1 MRPVPLESF
10 FPYPMTKLYLSYRET
25 LKGRKIKMTDVELAK
40 KRGEEHLKEILPAIE
55 KTFVYDDTAYHLPI
69 AFALTGTAVH
79 DQNTAREVFLKTGNN
94 PIVASEFLL
103 AEKTAKRGRENAP
116 YTGFIADTVIRKLG
130 YSLVD
135 GSILGLA
142 LVIGSSE
149 SPGTAAA
156 ICRELQ
162 EKYMLTFLAGPV
174 IPALL
179 NNGVRLG
186 LEYRLVPLGST
197 PASGVHFVDVIAR
210 VAMMF
215 GGVTPGDAQR
225 LLMYA
230 AERAKAIV
238 IVFPGLSDDE
248 IALVDG
254 MRLLGIPILS
264 VGDYRGGA
272 WIPVAAEDA
281 VRKGMEEKGIRV
293 NVTAIPIPMGCS
305 PAFEGKSIRKEEMY
319 VEFGGGRS
327 PAFELL
333 RTRPA
338 GEIEDG
344 RVTVIGPEIDSMK
357 EGSANPLGILIDV
370 AGKSMK
376 KDYEPVLERR
386 IHNFVNYGE
395 GTWHVAQRDLIWVR
409 ISKEAVAKGVRIE
422 HLGKLLASK
431 FRMDFPQLLDAVAV
445 TLITDPVKVA
455 AAKKEAERVYEER
468 DARIKGMRDNDVNTY
483 YSCTLCQTFAPNHV
497 CVITPE
503 RPALCGAISWLDG
516 KIAYE
521 ISPAGANQPV
531 EKGTEI
537 NALNGEFDGVNRFV
551 RKASHGEID
560 RCSLYS
566 VMEYPMTCCGCF
578 EAIAL
583 MLPEVNGI
591 MVVNREFKGV
601 TPSGMSFSTLA
612 GTIGGGAQTPG
623 FAGISKNYIL
633 SDRFLQGE
641 GGIGRLVWIPSQLK
655 EELRDRLEQKLS
667 DKGLSGFVDKIAD
680 ETKATTIEELMVYL
694 EKVGHPALTMKPL
707 V

>member
-1 MRPVPLESF
+1 
-10 FPYPMTKLYLSYRET
+10 
-25 LKGRKIKMTDVELAK
+25 MTDVELAK
-40 KRGEEHLKEILPAIE
+40 KHGEDVLKTRIASIQKPFSYE
-55 KTFVYDDTAYHLPI
+55 DTAYHLPI
-69 AFALTGTAVH
+69 SYALTGIQVH
-79 DQNTAREVFLKTGNN
+79 DRAAAEDVMTKTGNN
-94 PIVASEFLL
+94 PLVASECLL
-103 AEKTAKRGRENAP
+103 AEKTAVSGKEPAP
-116 YTGFIADTVIRKLG
+116 YTGFISDTVIRKLG

-142 LVIGSSE
+142 LVV
-149 SPGTAAA
+149 GTPQGEGGAAA

-162 EKYMLTFLAGPV
+162 EKYMLTFLAGNV
-174 IPALL
+174 IPSLSGA
-179 NNGVRLG
+179 GVKLG
-186 LEYRLVPLGST
+186 LEYRLIPLGST
-197 PASGVHFVDVIAR
+197 PFYGVHFVDVVAR
-210 VAMMF
+210 VALTF
-215 GGVTPGDAQR
+215 GGVTPGDMHR
-225 LLMYA
+225 LLTYA

-238 IVFPGLSDDE
+238 IVFPGLTDEE

-254 MRLLGIPILS
+254 MRVLGFPILS
-264 VGDYRGGA
+264 LGGYEGGT
-272 WIPVAAEDA
+272 WTAATPDDV
-281 VRKGMEEKGIRV
+281 VRLGMEQKGIKV

-333 RTRPA
+333 RMRQP

-344 RVTVIGPEIDSMK
+344 KVTVIGPEIDAMK
-357 EGSANPLGILIDV
+357 EGSANPLGIIIEV
-370 AGKSMK
+370 AGKTMK

-395 GTWHVAQRDLIWVR
+395 GSWHVAQRDLIWVR
-409 ISKEAVAKGVRIE
+409 ISKEAVAKGVKIE
-422 HLGKLLASK
+422 HIGKLLASK
-431 FRMDFPQLLDAVAV
+431 FRMDFPNLLDAVSV
-445 TLITDPVKVA
+445 TLITDPEKVA
-455 AAKKEAERVYEER
+455 AAKKEAEKVYDER
-468 DARIKGMRDNDVNTY
+468 DARIKGMRDADVNTY

-503 RPALCGAISWLDG
+503 RLALCGAISWLDG

-521 ISPAGANQPV
+521 MSPSGANQPI
-531 EKGTEI
+531 EKGAVI
-537 NALNGEFDGVNRFV
+537 NAQTGEFEGVNRFV
-551 RKASHGEID
+551 KKASHGEIE

-591 MVVNREFKGV
+591 MVVNREFKGM
-601 TPSGMSFSTLA
+601 TPSGMTFSTLA

-623 FAGISKNYIL
+623 FAGISKNYVL

-641 GGIGRLVWIPSQLK
+641 GGIERLVWMPAALK
-655 EELRDRLEQKLS
+655 EELRERLEKKLAER
-667 DKGLSGFVDKIAD
+667 GLTGFFDKIAD
-680 ETKATTIEELMVYL
+680 ETSAETIEALTEFL
-694 EKVGHPALTMKPL
+694 ERVGHPALTMKPL

>member
-1 MRPVPLESF
+1 
-10 FPYPMTKLYLSYRET
+10 
-25 LKGRKIKMTDVELAK
+25 MTDVELAK
-40 KRGEEHLKEILPAIE
+40 KRGEEHLKETITTIK
-55 KTFVYDDTAYHLPI
+55 KTFAYEDTAYHLPI
-69 AFALTGTAVH
+69 SFALTGTAVH
-79 DQNTAREVFLKTGNN
+79 DLNTAREVFSKTGNN
-94 PIVASEFLL
+94 PIVASECLL
-103 AEKTAKRGRENAP
+103 AEKTATQGKENVP
-116 YTGFIADTVIRKLG
+116 YTGFIGDTVIRKLG

-142 LVIGSSE
+142 LVIGSPD

-156 ICRELQ
+156 VCRELQ

-174 IPALL
+174 VPSLSE
-179 NNGVRLG
+179 NGVRLG
-186 LEYRLVPLGST
+186 LEYRLIPLGST
-197 PASGVHFVDVIAR
+197 PTYGIHFVDIIAR

-215 GGVTPGDAQR
+215 GGVTPGDAGR
-225 LLMYA
+225 LLAYA

-238 IVFPGLSDDE
+238 IVFPGLTDDE

-254 MRLLGIPILS
+254 MRVLGFPILFI
-264 VGDYRGGA
+264 GGYNGGA
-272 WIPVAAEDA
+272 WIPASADEIVQ
-281 VRKGMEEKGIRV
+281 KGMEEKGIRV

-327 PAFELL
+327 TAFELL
-333 RTRPA
+333 RMRPV
-338 GEIEDG
+338 GEVKDG
-344 RVTVIGPEIDSMK
+344 QVTVIGPEIDSMK
-357 EGSANPLGILIDV
+357 EGSANPLGIIIEV
-370 AGKSMK
+370 SGKTMK

-395 GTWHVAQRDLIWVR
+395 GSWHVAQRDLIWVR
-409 ISKEAVAKGVRIE
+409 LSKEAVAKGVKIE
-422 HLGKLLASK
+422 HIGKLLASK
-431 FRMDFPQLLDAVAV
+431 FRMDFPRLLEAVSV

-455 AAKKEAERVYEER
+455 EARKEAERIYDER
-468 DARIKGMRDNDVNTY
+468 DARIKGMRDSDVNTY

-516 KIAYE
+516 KIAFE
-521 ISPAGANQPV
+521 MSPSGANQPV
-531 EKGTEI
+531 EKGAVI
-537 NALNGEFDGVNRFV
+537 NAQNGEFDGVNRFI

-591 MVVNREFKGV
+591 MVVNREFKGI

-641 GGIGRLVWIPSQLK
+641 GGIERLVWLPSQLK
-655 EELRDRLEQKLS
+655 DELKNRLVQKLS
-667 DKGLSGFVDKIAD
+667 GKGLADFFDKIAD
-680 ETKATTIEELMVYL
+680 ETIATTIEELMVFL
-694 EKVGHPALTMKPL
+694 EKVGHPALAMKPL

>member
-1 MRPVPLESF
+1 
-10 FPYPMTKLYLSYRET
+10 
-25 LKGRKIKMTDVELAK
+25 MTDVELAK
-40 KRGEEHLKEILPAIE
+40 KHGEEVLTAKVDSIQKAFSYE
-55 KTFVYDDTAYHLPI
+55 DTAYHLPI
-69 AFALTGTAVH
+69 SYALTGLPVH
-79 DQNTAREVFLKTGNN
+79 DRSAAVDVLKKTANN
-94 PIVASEFLL
+94 PIVASECLL
-103 AEKTAKRGRENAP
+103 AEQTAVSGREAAP
-116 YTGFIADTVIRKLG
+116 YTGFISDTVIRKLG

-142 LVIGSSE
+142 LVVGTPKSGGS
-149 SPGTAAA
+149 AAA

-162 EKYMLTFLAGPV
+162 EKYMLTFLAGKV
-174 IPALL
+174 VPALADA
-179 NNGVRLG
+179 GVRLG
-186 LEYRLVPLGST
+186 LEYRLIPLGSS
-197 PASGVHFVDVIAR
+197 PFHGIHFVDVVAR

-215 GGVTPGDAQR
+215 GGVTPGDMHR
-225 LLMYA
+225 LLAYA

-238 IVFPGLSDDE
+238 IVFPGLTDEE

-254 MRLLGIPILS
+254 MRVLGFPILS
-264 VGDYRGGA
+264 IEGYEGGT
-272 WIPVAAEDA
+272 WIPATPDTV
-281 VRKGMEEKGIRV
+281 VRRGMEEKGIRV

-333 RTRPA
+333 RMRQPF
-338 GEIEDG
+338 EIEDG
-344 RVTVIGPEIDSMK
+344 KVTVIGPEIDSLK
-357 EGSANPLGILIDV
+357 EGSANPLGIIVEV
-370 AGKSMK
+370 AGKTMK

-395 GTWHVAQRDLIWVR
+395 GSWHVAQRDLIWVR
-409 ISKEAVAKGVRIE
+409 LSKEAVAKGVKIE
-422 HLGKLLASK
+422 HIGKLLASK
-431 FRMDFPQLLDAVAV
+431 FRMDFPQLLDAVSV
-445 TLITDPVKVA
+445 TLITDSAQVIE
-455 AAKKEAERVYEER
+455 AKKEAEKVYEER
-468 DARIKGMRDNDVNTY
+468 DARIKGMRDSDVNTY

-503 RPALCGAISWLDG
+503 RLALCGAISWLDG

-521 ISPAGANQPV
+521 MSPSGANQPI
-531 EKGTEI
+531 EKGAVI
-537 NALNGEFDGVNRFV
+537 NAQTGEFEGVNRFV
-551 RKASHGEID
+551 RKASHGEVD

-566 VMEYPMTCCGCF
+566 VMESPMTCCGCF

-591 MVVNREFKGV
+591 MVVNREYKGM
-601 TPSGMSFSTLA
+601 TPSGMTFSTLA

-641 GGIGRLVWIPSQLK
+641 GGIERLVWMPSALK
-655 EELRDRLEQKLS
+655 EELKGRLEKKLEER
-667 DKGLSGFVDKIAD
+667 GLAGFFEKIAD
-680 ETKATTIEELMVYL
+680 ETTAETIEALMEFL
-694 EKVGHPALTMKPL
+694 EKVGHPALGMKPL

>member
-1 MRPVPLESF
+1 MRGISA
-10 FPYPMTKLYLSYRET
+10 
-25 LKGRKIKMTDVELAK
+25 MTDVKMAVTS
-40 KRGEEHLKEILPAIE
+40 GEERLKNRIVSISTPRASDE
-55 KTFVYDDTAYHLPI
+55 TAYHLPI
-69 AFALTGTAVH
+69 SYALTGIAVH
-79 DQNTAREVFLKTGNN
+79 DHATAQDAYARAGNN
-94 PIVASEFLL
+94 PIIAAECILS
-103 AEKTAKRGRENAP
+103 EKTAVEGKEPAP
-116 YTGFIADTVIRKLG
+116 YTGFIGDTVLRKLG

-142 LVIGSSE
+142 LVIGTPG
-149 SPGTAAA
+149 SPGSAAG

-162 EKYMLTFLAGPV
+162 EKYMLTFLAGGV
-174 IPALL
+174 IPALRQS
-179 NNGVRLG
+179 GVKLG
-186 LEYRLVPLGST
+186 LEYRLIPLGST
-197 PASGVHFVDVIAR
+197 GAHGVHFTDIIAR

-215 GGVTPGDAQR
+215 GGVAPGDISR
-225 LLMYA
+225 LLKYA

-238 IVFPGLSDDE
+238 VVFPGLSDEE
-248 IALVDG
+248 IALVDA
-254 MRLLGIPILS
+254 MRVLGFPIVSLGPYIS
-264 VGDYRGGA
+264 DA
-272 WIPVAAEDA
+272 WITATPEEA
-281 VRKGMEEKGIRV
+281 VRRGMEAKGIRV
-293 NVTAIPIPMGCS
+293 TVTAIPIPMGCS

-333 RTRPA
+333 KMRAT
-338 GEIEDG
+338 GEIKDG
-344 RVTVIGPEIDSMK
+344 QITVIGPEIDTMK
-357 EGSANPLGILIDV
+357 EGSAHPLGIIIEV

-395 GTWHVAQRDLIWVR
+395 GSWHVAQRDLIWVR
-409 ISKEAVAKGVRIE
+409 ISKEAVAKGVKIV

-431 FRMDFPQLLDAVAV
+431 FRMDFPKLLDAVAV
-445 TLITDPVKVA
+445 TLITDEKKVL
-455 AAKKEAERVYEER
+455 AAKDEAEKVYEER
-468 DARIKGMRDNDVNTY
+468 DARIQGMRDGDVDTY

-516 KIAYE
+516 KIAFE
-521 ISPAGANQPV
+521 ISPSGANQPV
-531 EKGTEI
+531 EKGALI
-537 NALNGEFDGVNRFV
+537 NAQSGEYDGVNRFV
-551 RKASHGEID
+551 KKASHGEVD

-578 EAIAL
+578 ECIAL

-601 TPSGMSFSTLA
+601 TPSGMTFSTLA

-641 GGIGRLVWIPSQLK
+641 GGIERLVWMPLQLK
-655 EELRDRLEQKLS
+655 DELKTRLQKKLS
-667 DKGLSGFVDKIAD
+667 GQGHPDFFEKIAD
-680 ETKATTIEELMVYL
+680 ETKAATIEELVAYL
-694 EKVGHPALTMKPL
+694 TGVNHPSLTMKPL

>member
-1 MRPVPLESF
+1 
-10 FPYPMTKLYLSYRET
+10 
-25 LKGRKIKMTDVELAK
+25 MTDVELAK
-40 KRGEEHLKEILPAIE
+40 KRGEDHLKDTLPAIK
-55 KTFVYDDTAYHLPI
+55 KTFVYEDTAYHLPI
-69 AFALTGTAVH
+69 SFALTGTAVH
-79 DQNTAREVFLKTGNN
+79 DLNTARDVFSKTGNN
-94 PIVASEFLL
+94 PIVASECLL
-103 AEKTAKRGRENAP
+103 AEKTATRGKEPAP
-116 YTGFIADTVIRKLG
+116 YTGFIGDTVIRKLG

-142 LVIGSSE
+142 LVIGSPD
-149 SPGTAAA
+149 SPGAAAA

-174 IPALL
+174 IPTLSD
-179 NNGVRLG
+179 NGVKLG
-186 LEYRLVPLGST
+186 LEYRLIPLGST
-197 PASGVHFVDVIAR
+197 PAYGIHFVDIIAR

-215 GGVTPGDAQR
+215 GGVTPGDAHR
-225 LLMYA
+225 LLAYA

-254 MRLLGIPILS
+254 MRVLGFPILS
-264 VGDYRGGA
+264 LGDYSGGA
-272 WIPVAAEDA
+272 WIAAEADTI
-281 VRKGMEEKGIRV
+281 VRKGMEAKGIRV

-327 PAFELL
+327 TAFELL
-333 RTRPA
+333 RMRPV
-338 GEIEDG
+338 GEVKDG
-344 RVTVIGPEIDSMK
+344 QVEVIGPEINSMK
-357 EGSANPLGILIDV
+357 EGSANPLGIIIEV
-370 AGKSMK
+370 AGKTMK

-395 GTWHVAQRDLIWVR
+395 GSWHVAQRDLIWVR
-409 ISKEAVAKGVRIE
+409 LSKEAVAKGVKIE

-431 FRMDFPQLLDAVAV
+431 FRMDFPQLLDAVSV
-445 TLITDPVKVA
+445 TLITDPAKVA
-455 AAKKEAERVYEER
+455 DARKEAEQIYDER

-521 ISPAGANQPV
+521 ISPSGANQPV
-531 EKGTEI
+531 EKGTVL
-537 NALNGEFDGVNRFV
+537 NAQNGEFEGVNRFV
-551 RKASHGEID
+551 RKASHGEVD

-566 VMEYPMTCCGCF
+566 IMEYPMTCCGCF

-591 MVVNREFKGV
+591 MVVNREFKGI
-601 TPSGMSFSTLA
+601 TPSGMTFSTLA

-641 GGIGRLVWIPSQLK
+641 GGIERLVWMPSPLK
-655 EELRDRLEQKLS
+655 DELKNRLIQKLVK
-667 DKGLSGFVDKIAD
+667 KGLLDLFDKIAD
-680 ETKATTIEELMVYL
+680 ETKAMTIEELMVYL
-694 EKVGHPALTMKPL
+694 EKVGHPALAMKPL

>member
-1 MRPVPLESF
+1 
-10 FPYPMTKLYLSYRET
+10 
-25 LKGRKIKMTDVELAK
+25 MTDVAIAAK
-40 KRGEEHLKEILPAIE
+40 SGEGLLKQRMASLSSS
-55 KTFVYDDTAYHLPI
+55 FSYDETAYHLPVSY
-69 AFALTGTAVH
+69 ALTGIAVH
-79 DQNTAREVFLKTGNN
+79 DPATAADAYIRAGGS
-94 PIVASEFLL
+94 PIIATECLL
-103 AEKTAKRGRENAP
+103 AQSAAGKEKEPAP
-116 YTGFIADTVIRKLG
+116 YTGFVGDTVLRKLG

-142 LVIGSSE
+142 LLVGT
-149 SPGTAAA
+149 PHNAGTAAG

-162 EKYMLTFLAGPV
+162 EKYMLTFLAGKV
-174 IPALL
+174 VLALL
-179 NNGVRLG
+179 GNGIKLG
-186 LEYRLVPLGST
+186 LEYRLIPLGPT
-197 PASGVHFVDVIAR
+197 NAHGVHFVDIIAR

-215 GGVTPGDAQR
+215 GGVAPGDAGR
-225 LLMYA
+225 LLTYA

-238 IVFPGLSDDE
+238 IVFPGLTDE
-248 IALVDG
+248 DIALVDA
-254 MRLLGIPILS
+254 MRVLGFPIISLGEYTS
-264 VGDYRGGA
+264 DA
-272 WIPVAAEDA
+272 WITVTPVDA
-281 VRKGMEEKGIRV
+281 VRRGMEAKGIRV
-293 NVTAIPIPMGCS
+293 TVTAIPIPMGCS

-333 RTRPA
+333 KMRGA
-338 GEIEDG
+338 DEIRDG
-344 RVTVIGPEIDSMK
+344 QITVFGPEIDAMK
-357 EGSANPLGILIDV
+357 EGSAYPLGIIIEV

-395 GTWHVAQRDLIWVR
+395 GSWHVAQRDIIWVR
-409 ISKEAVAKGVRIE
+409 ISKEAVAMGVKIMHIGR
-422 HLGKLLASK
+422 LLASK

-445 TLITDPVKVA
+445 TLITDKDKVL
-455 AAKKEAERVYEER
+455 AAKFEAEKIYDER
-468 DARIKGMRDNDVNTY
+468 DARIKGMRDGDVDTY

-521 ISPAGANQPV
+521 ISPAGANQPIG
-531 EKGTEI
+531 KGALI
-537 NALNGEFDGVNRFV
+537 NAQNGEYEGVNRFV
-551 RKASHGEID
+551 KKASHGEID

-578 EAIAL
+578 ECIAL
-583 MLPEVNGI
+583 ILPEVNGI

-601 TPSGMSFSTLA
+601 TPSGMTFSTLA

-641 GGIGRLVWIPSQLK
+641 GGISRLVWMPTQIKDELK
-655 EELRDRLEQKLS
+655 VRLVKKLT
-667 DKGLSGFVDKIAD
+667 DQGNAGFFEKIAD
-680 ETKATTIEELMVYL
+680 EAAATTLEELGAFLDRVQ
-694 EKVGHPALTMKPL
+694 HPARAMKPL

>member
-1 MRPVPLESF
+1 M
-10 FPYPMTKLYLSYRET
+10 
-25 LKGRKIKMTDVELAK
+25 IDVKTAVAS
-40 KRGEEHLKEILPAIE
+40 GEEQLKTRILSISVLRA
-55 KTFVYDDTAYHLPI
+55 YDETAYHLPI
-69 AFALTGTAVH
+69 SFALTGIDVH
-79 DQNTAREVFLKTGNN
+79 DRATAQEAYSRAGNN
-94 PIVASEFLL
+94 PIVAAECLLSEKS
-103 AEKTAKRGRENAP
+103 AVQGREAAP
-116 YTGFIADTVIRKLG
+116 YTGFIGDTVLRKLG

-142 LVIGSSE
+142 LVIGAPENTGS
-149 SPGTAAA
+149 AAG

-162 EKYMLTFLAGPV
+162 EKYMLTFLAGGV
-174 IPALL
+174 VPALL
-179 NNGVRLG
+179 NAGVKLG
-186 LEYRLVPLGST
+186 LEYRLIPLGST
-197 PASGVHFVDVIAR
+197 NSHGVHFTDVIAR

-215 GGVTPGDAQR
+215 GGVTPGDTSR
-225 LLMYA
+225 LLKYA

-238 IVFPGLSDDE
+238 IVFPGLSDEE
-248 IALVDG
+248 IALVDA
-254 MRLLGIPILS
+254 MRALGFPIVSLGLYS
-264 VGDYRGGA
+264 SDA
-272 WIPVAAEDA
+272 WIAAAPEDA
-281 VRKGMEEKGIRV
+281 VRVGMEAKGIRV
-293 NVTAIPIPMGCS
+293 TVTAIPIPMACS
-305 PAFEGKSIRKEEMY
+305 PAFEGKSIRKEEMF

-333 RTRPA
+333 RMRDL
-338 GEIEDG
+338 GEIKDG
-344 RVTVIGPEIDSMK
+344 QITVIGPEIEAMK
-357 EGSANPLGILIDV
+357 EGSANPLGIIIEV

-376 KDYEPVLERR
+376 KEYEPVLERR

-395 GTWHVAQRDLIWVR
+395 GSWHVAQRDIIWVR
-409 ISKEAVAKGVRIE
+409 ISKEAVAKGVRIV
-422 HLGKLLASK
+422 HIGKLLASK

-445 TLITDPVKVA
+445 TLITDEKKVL
-455 AAKKEAERVYEER
+455 AAKTEAQKVYEER
-468 DARIKGMRDNDVNTY
+468 DARIQGMRDEDVDMY

-516 KIAYE
+516 KIAFE

-531 EKGTEI
+531 EKGALI
-537 NALNGEFDGVNRFV
+537 NAQNGEYDGVNRFV
-551 RKASHGEID
+551 KKASHGEIE

-578 EAIAL
+578 ECIAL

-601 TPSGMSFSTLA
+601 TPSGMTFSTLA

-641 GGIGRLVWIPSQLK
+641 GGIERLVWMPLQLK
-655 EELRDRLEQKLS
+655 DELKNRLQKKLS
-667 DKGLSGFVDKIAD
+667 GQGRADFFEKIAD
-680 ETKATTIEELMVYL
+680 ETKATTIEELVTYL
-694 EKVGHPALTMKPL
+694 ASVNHPALTMKPL

>member
-1 MRPVPLESF
+1 MP
-10 FPYPMTKLYLSYRET
+10 
-25 LKGRKIKMTDVELAK
+25 DVELAK
-40 KRGEEHLKEILPAIE
+40 LQGEELLKKRVTAIRQAFSYE
-55 KTFVYDDTAYHLPI
+55 ETAYHLPVSY
-69 AFALTGTAVH
+69 ALTGVPVH
-79 DQNTAREVFLKTGNN
+79 DQKAALDVYSRTHSN
-94 PIVASEFLL
+94 PLVASESIL
-103 AEKTAKRGRENAP
+103 AEITAGSGKEPGP
-116 YTGFIADTVIRKLG
+116 YTGFISDTVIRKLG

-142 LVIGSSE
+142 LVVGS
-149 SPGTAAA
+149 PQNAGTAAA

-162 EKYMLTFLAGPV
+162 EKYMLTFLAGKV
-174 IPALL
+174 IPALSGA
-179 NNGVRLG
+179 GVRLG
-186 LEYRLVPLGST
+186 LEYRLIPLGST
-197 PASGVHFVDVIAR
+197 PFYGVHFVDIIAR

-215 GGVTPGDAQR
+215 GGVPPGDAHR
-225 LLMYA
+225 LLTYA
-230 AERAKAIV
+230 AERARAIV
-238 IVFPGLSDDE
+238 IVFPGLTDEE

-254 MRLLGIPILS
+254 MRVLGFPILTP
-264 VGDYRGGA
+264 GGYQGGS
-272 WIPVAAEDA
+272 WIQTGPEDI
-281 VRKGMEEKGIRV
+281 VRKGMEAKGIRV

-333 RTRPA
+333 RMRTP
-338 GEIEDG
+338 GEIKDG
-344 RVTVIGPEIDSMK
+344 EVTVIGPEIETMK
-357 EGSANPLGILIDV
+357 EGSANPLGILIEV
-370 AGKSMK
+370 AGRTMK

-395 GTWHVAQRDLIWVR
+395 GSWHVAQRDLIWVR
-409 ISKEAVAKGVRIE
+409 ISKEAVTKGVRIE
-422 HLGKLLASK
+422 HIGKLLASK
-431 FRMDFPQLLDAVAV
+431 FRMDFPQLLDAVSV
-445 TLITDPVKVA
+445 TLITDREKVL
-455 AAKKEAERVYEER
+455 AAKKEADRIYDER
-468 DARIKGMRDNDVNTY
+468 DARIKGMRDQDVDTY

-531 EKGTEI
+531 EKGA
-537 NALNGEFDGVNRFV
+537 ALNVQNGEFDGVNRFV
-551 RKASHGEID
+551 KKASHGEIE

-566 VMEYPMTCCGCF
+566 IMEYPMTCCGCF

-601 TPSGMSFSTLA
+601 TPSGMTFSTLA

-641 GGIGRLVWIPSQLK
+641 GGIERLVWMPSQLR
-655 EELRDRLEQKLS
+655 EELKTRLEKKLTEQ
-667 DKGLSGFVDKIAD
+667 GLSGFFDKIAD
-680 ETKATTIEELMVYL
+680 ETTAQTIEDLMTFL
-694 EKVGHPALTMKPL
+694 EKVQHPALAMKPL